1 MATPAQRTNTW
12 TLDQWYDQSV
22 AGTTG
27 GYVEVFEFFGW
38 GNNGTGQLAQNNAG
52 SPFRRSS
59 PTQIPGTNW
68 ANVNH
73 SRQQTVIAAKD
84 DGTLWSWG
92 GQSYGDGGRNNLTA
106 ASSPVQVGSGT
117 DWSTEKRVNA
127 TGHNFS
133 MYVKNDGTMWS
144 AGRNNKGQLGL
155 GHRDN
160 GGNNSAFSSPC
171 QVLGT
176 GWSAASCT
184 YDSAL
189 GLRSDGTMWSWGS
202 AYWGKLG
209 LSGPNN
215 DNYSSPVQ
223 LPGTSWSKITGNGN
237 FAALK
242 TGGELYTWG
251 FNREGQL
258 GHNTGGPTGGSYAS
272 VSSPKQIPGTWRDVS
287 SMREG
292 CYGVKTDGTLWAWGR
307 NQYGELGLNQFWNPT
322 NNGISSPT
330 QVGSGT
336 DWKWVSSGTYTCYA
350 QKTDGSLWSWG
361 RNLYGDM
368 GVNLVDV
375 GAISSPMQIG
385 TDTNWLD
392 EGFNGSSA
400 ACFALKST

>member
-1 MATPAQRTNTW
+1 MAITDKEEGVWILPQVYNKQMEGDIWDYTEI
-12 TLDQWYDQSV
+12 Y
-22 AGTTG
+22 
-27 GYVEVFEFFGW
+27 EFFGW
-38 GNNGTGQLAQNNAG
+38 GNAGTGQLGQNAAG
-52 SPFRRSS
+52 TPARHSS
-59 PTQIPGTNW
+59 PIQIPGNNW

-73 SRQQTVIAAKD
+73 ARSQTVIAAKD

-92 GQSYGDGGRNNLTA
+92 GQSYGDGGRNNLTS
-106 ASSPVQVGSGT
+106 ASSPTQVGSGT

-127 TGHNFS
+127 SGHNFS

-171 QVLGT
+171 QVLGSD
-176 GWSAASCT
+176 WSAASSC
-184 YDSAL
+184 YDSSL

-202 AYWGKLG
+202 NSYGKLG
-209 LSGPNN
+209 LSNLTQ
-215 DNYSSPVQ
+215 YSSPVQ
-223 LPGTSWSKITGNGN
+223 LPGTSWAKITGNGN

-258 GHNTGGPTGGSYAS
+258 GHNTQSDSPPFGS

-287 SMREG
+287 AMREG
-292 CYGVKTDGTLWAWGR
+292 CYGVRTDGTLWAWGR
-307 NQYGELGLNQFWNPT
+307 NQYGELGLNQHWNPT

-336 DWKWVSSGTYTCYA
+336 DWKWVSTGTYTCYA

-368 GVNLVDV
+368 GVNE
-375 GAISSPMQIG
+375 GATKTSSPTQIG
-385 TDTNWLD
+385 GTDWVD

-400 ACFALKST
+400 ACFALKKT